1 MIFIARYSFKVERK
15 NEKFS
20 RDVKF
25 YECYKIVK
33 YEKRSSNFSSY
44 NSLIHY
50 FAAFKENSSYSSLR
64 IWDWGKKIAICS
76 SYLVHSC
83 KWWCGG
89 CFRAFNN
96 SCLRHWFHRCYQLY
110 FMDIKFGVLSRS
122 WSKIEESKFNV
133 EWVTSDHNITR
144 AKQLSAEPE
153 PGIKFYLFQ

>member
-83 KWWCGG
+83 KWWCGLQFCISHG
-89 CFRAFNN
+89 SFSPC
-96 SCLRHWFHRCYQLY
+96 C
-110 FMDIKFGVLSRS
+110 
-122 WSKIEESKFNV
+122 
-133 EWVTSDHNITR
+133 
-144 AKQLSAEPE
+144 SAEILMHGARIFSITFSSWE
-153 PGIKFYLFQ
+153 WNVSITFSL